1 MFKTFH
7 QAPFLRITLFFIA
20 GIVFQYNCNTSFY
33 LGYILIL
40 PLLLLIPTFFSRI
53 NKQYDLRY
61 LFGLSILLFT
71 FLSAAFLTQIAWKK
85 SEWTVDG
92 VYSYVVRV
100 LDDPVDKPNTRM
112 CKVEIISTDSAIRK
126 MAVNKKAIIYLP
138 KDNASSEIIAGDGLF
153 IKVSLSKPQQMS
165 GDASFDY
172 PLYLRKQSY
181 SAIGFVRKQNWQRE
195 FIPIPAQECFRYKA
209 LEIRR
214 KLLSRLRVILPDS
227 NSFSLSAAL
236 MFGYKAEMDRELRQN
251 FSNIGAG
258 HILAV
263 SGLHFGLIFGMVA
276 FFLSFMG
283 ERKEERIIKLFIFLP
298 LIWGFAFV
306 TGLPPSVVRAAC
318 MMSFWRIGNALSYRA
333 FGMNTLA
340 SIAFLMLLYNPLY
353 LFDIGFQLSFSA
365 VVSIIIINPGL
376 IRLYTSNNRIINYFW
391 DLSCVSVSAQIGV
404 LPLSMYYFHQ
414 LPLLFLLTNLLI
426 LPLVGILLFLIP
438 FALFLQFIFGNY
450 EWLNFPLQWI
460 LSGCL
465 SIVQALDSIP
475 RGTISNIDL
484 SVFETVLLYIGI
496 AFIVYLALRKKT
508 I

>member
-1 MFKTFH
+1 MLKTFR
-7 QAPFLRITLFFIA
+7 QAPFLRITLFFIT
-20 GIVFQYNCNTSFY
+20 GIAFQYNCNISFC

-53 NKQYDLRY
+53 NKRYDLRY
-61 LFGLSILLFT
+61 LFGLSILSFS
-71 FLSAAFLTQIAWKK
+71 FLSAAFLTQITWEK
-85 SEWTVDG
+85 SEWEVEG
-92 VYSYVVRV
+92 FHSYVVRV

-112 CKVEIISTDSAIRK
+112 CKVEIISSDSAIRK
-126 MAVNKKAIIYLP
+126 MVINKKAIIYLP
-138 KDNASSEIIAGDGLF
+138 KDSTSSEIIAGNGLY
-153 IKVSLSKPQQMS
+153 IKTSLTKPQQMP
-165 GDASFDY
+165 GDTSFDY

-181 SAIGFVRKQNWQRE
+181 SATGFVQKQNWQQKSIS
-195 FIPIPAQECFRYKA
+195 IPMQKRFRYKA

-214 KLLSRLRVILPDS
+214 NLLYRLRVVLPDL

-236 MFGYKAEMDRELRQN
+236 MFGYKEEMDRELRQN

-283 ERKEERIIKLFIFLP
+283 ERKKERIIKLFIFLP

-353 LFDIGFQLSFSA
+353 LFDIGFRLSFSA

-404 LPLSMYYFHQ
+404 LPLSIYYFHQ

-438 FALFLQFIFGNY
+438 FALFLQFIFGYYDWVN
-450 EWLNFPLQWI
+450 LPLQWI
-460 LSGCL
+460 LSGFL
-465 SIVQALDSIP
+465 SIVQALDGIP

-484 SVFETVLLYIGI
+484 SIFETVLLYVGI
-496 AFIVYLALRKKT
+496 AFVTYLVLRKKT
-508 I
+508 V